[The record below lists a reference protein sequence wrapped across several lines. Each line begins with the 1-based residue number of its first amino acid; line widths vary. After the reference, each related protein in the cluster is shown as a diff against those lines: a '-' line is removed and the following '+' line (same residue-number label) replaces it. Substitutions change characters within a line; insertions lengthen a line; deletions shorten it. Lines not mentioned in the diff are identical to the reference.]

1 MNETHIDTDKT
12 LRAIGKDASQKFMLQ
27 IGAMDGVSFDEIRG
41 YTDLFKWSGL
51 YVEPNPEMYQR
62 MVESY
67 RNHDNVK
74 FEMSAISDYNGEITM
89 LRIPPEVVD
98 SGKVHPCFNGMTS
111 VWPPR
116 NGLGSEGDKPT
127 VDKYGEK
134 ISVPCI
140 TLKNLLEKH
149 NVNQIDI
156 LAIDAEGH
164 DWTIFSQFDFN
175 LYRPSYIKIEYINLS
190 KNEQEELKKKLID
203 ADYVYHIHG
212 QDINAVPKEI
222 HQPTEKVEV
231 KPISKDM
238 HETTI
243 VTGIFDLC
251 RENAGDGFKRSF
263 DHYIKNFKKLLKTN
277 CPMVIFI
284 EDKYEHLVWESRDRS
299 NTFLIKRECD
309 SFKDPT
315 FPFFQQVSDI
325 RSNEDWLSQAGW
337 LRNSTQA
344 TLELYNP
351 MVMSKMFMLN
361 DASIFNPF
369 NTDFFVWI
377 DGGITNTVHEG
388 YFTHDKVIEKISNAI
403 DKFLFISYPYKDGG
417 EIHGFKRSEMARYCS
432 TDPQYVCR
440 GGVFGGHKDHINKAN
455 SLYYSILQQTL
466 SEGLMGTEESIFTIM
481 SYLQPEFYH
490 RFELKDE
497 DAGLVAPFFEHL
509 KNSNKEKPLVTKKS
523 SSKCALYILTFNS
536 PQQIQKLIDSFYQVP
551 NFLDAFEEKYILD
564 NSTDRNVFGDN
575 LDIATKNGFS
585 IIKKDNIGICGG
597 RQFIAEHFDKTDC
610 DAMAFFEDDMF
621 LNPPSENGFCKNGF
635 RKYIPNLIQKSIKI
649 LHRANFDFIKL
660 SFSEFFGDNRT
671 QWSWYNVPQDVR
683 EKWWPDYNKLP
694 KHGLDPNAP
703 LTNFHQMGLEDDL
716 TYLTGDI
723 YYANWPQLVSKE
735 GNKKMF
741 LETTWTRPY
750 EQTWMSHMFQLS
762 KAGKLNSGILLCS
775 PITHDRFI
783 HYNQEE
789 RVES

>member
-1 MNETHIDTDKT
+1 MNQAHIDTDKI
-12 LRAIGKDASQKFMLQ
+12 LREIGKDASEKFMLQ

-41 YTDLFKWSGL
+41 YTDLFKWPGL

-62 MVESY
+62 MVDSY
-67 RNHDNVK
+67 NNHDNVK

-149 NVNQIDI
+149 NVSQIDI

-190 KNEQEELKKKLID
+190 ENEQEELKKKLTD
-203 ADYVYHIHG
+203 ADYVYHIYG

-222 HQPTEKVEV
+222 NQPTVKVEV
-231 KPISKDM
+231 KPTSKNA

-243 VTGIFDLC
+243 VTGIFDLS

-284 EDKYEHLVWESRDRS
+284 EEKYEHLVWESRDRS
-299 NTFLIKRECD
+299 NTFLIKRECS
-309 SFKDPT
+309 SFKDST
-315 FPFFQQVSDI
+315 FPFFQQVSEI
-325 RSNEDWLSQAGW
+325 RSNEDWLSQADW

-369 NTDFFVWI
+369 DTDFFVWV

-481 SYLQPEFYH
+481 SYLQPEVYH

-509 KNSNKEKPLVTKKS
+509 KNSTDLKPLQIKKS
-523 SSKCALYILTFNS
+523 SSKAALYILTFNS
-536 PQQIQKLIDSFYQVP
+536 PQQIQKLIDSFHQVP

-564 NSTDRNVFGDN
+564 NSTNKDVFGDN

-683 EKWWPDYNKLP
+683 EKWWPDYNRLP

-703 LTNFHQMGLEDDL
+703 LTNFHQMGIEDDL

-741 LETTWTRPY
+741 LETTWARPY
-750 EQTWMSHMFQLS
+750 EQTWMSYMFQLS
-762 KAGKLNSGILLCS
+762 KTGKLNSGILLSS